1 MAVIALNKFRTIR
14 YKITSQPVEVY
25 TCPIGVASII
35 TLCQVTNVAD
45 DGNTY
50 SVTGIHTRGTE
61 GQFDTRGPGGQFK
74 FANLQSVPTNDSV
87 NLLPDGK
94 LALETYDALVIQG
107 SADNKMHLILSV
119 LETAKQ

>member
-14 YKITSQPVEVY
+14 VGITTEMVGIY

-35 TLCQVTNVAD
+35 TLCQVTNVAN
-45 DGNTY
+45 DGQTY

-61 GQFDTRGPGGQFK
+61 GQFK
-74 FANLQSVPTNDSV
+74 FANLQSVPTNDSI

-94 LALETYDALVIQG
+94 LALETYDTLLIQG
-107 SADNKMHLILSV
+107 SAGGKMHLILSV